1 MSASAIHDVAGLE
14 PRGRK
19 QDDRQCGED
28 TDVEADLPQEVVPG
42 VRTAH
47 QFIPDVVIRGH
58 EARLDSEEESANR
71 QHANGGHA
79 C

>member
-47 QFIPDVVIRGH
+47 
-58 EARLDSEEESANR
+58 
-71 QHANGGHA
+71 
-79 C
+79 